1 MQLYSLLSGLLRFL
15 VLDTGKE
22 FQAKT
27 FNLFF
32 IYFRLLKRTKF
43 ADDWI
48 LTNRS
53 LVSEAAALPTM
64 PQQLTRQAL

>member
-1 MQLYSLLSGLLRFL
+1 MQLYSLLSVLLRFL
-15 VLDTGKE
+15 VKDTVKE

-32 IYFRLLKRTKF
+32 IYFRLFKRTKF

-48 LTNRS
+48 
-53 LVSEAAALPTM
+53 
-64 PQQLTRQAL
+64 